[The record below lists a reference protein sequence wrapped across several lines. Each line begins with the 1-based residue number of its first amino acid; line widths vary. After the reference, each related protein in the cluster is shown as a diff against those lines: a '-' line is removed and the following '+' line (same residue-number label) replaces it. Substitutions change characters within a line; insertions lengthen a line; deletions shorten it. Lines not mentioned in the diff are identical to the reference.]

1 MEFPNYMDMM
11 EFEAAR
17 EKYYLD
23 FIHICNSYDPLRLK
37 FYKRLFLEAF
47 HPKYRSLKKMYD
59 GYIGGW
65 WRDENGHPCAHP
77 IELIDMDS
85 VLEGEICIERDDKC
99 IYGVYVKKNNIL
111 HKISPWAIKEFGGR
125 K

>member
-23 FIHICNSYDPLRLK
+23 FIHIFNSYDPLRLK

-77 IELIDMDS
+77 IELIDIDS
-85 VLEGEICIERDDKC
+85 VSDGEICIERDDSC
-99 IYGVYVKKNNIL
+99 IYAVYLKKDDCLI
-111 HKISPWAIKEFGGR
+111 KIDPQIMWQ
-125 K
+125 

>member
-47 HPKYRSLKKMYD
+47 HPK
-59 GYIGGW
+59 
-65 WRDENGHPCAHP
+65 
-77 IELIDMDS
+77 
-85 VLEGEICIERDDKC
+85 
-99 IYGVYVKKNNIL
+99 
-111 HKISPWAIKEFGGR
+111 
-125 K
+125 